1 MCFTNEVNEKMNP
14 QSCIISTEA
23 NIFFLQP
30 ASSHH
35 CGTNA
40 KLNIYFH
47 YYLDSSNHLQRIL
60 FMGTFK
66 GNYAING
73 VNLRAGDRAF
83 DGQNTN
89 KTHSIIVTLINQQKI
104 FLDFSRLIEL
114 R

>member
-14 QSCIISTEA
+14 KLYIDRVKY
-23 NIFFLQP
+23 FFLQP

-66 GNYAING
+66 GNCAING

-83 DGQNTN
+83 DGQNTPHYRHTYKPAKN
-89 KTHSIIVTLINQQKI
+89 I
-104 FLDFSRLIEL
+104 FRLFKAH
-114 R
+114 

>member
-14 QSCIISTEA
+14 KSCIISTEA

-30 ASSHH
+30 ASFHH

-66 GNYAING
+66 GNCAING

-83 DGQNTN
+83 DGQNTPHYRHTYKPAKN
-89 KTHSIIVTLINQQKI
+89 I
-104 FLDFSRLIEL
+104 FRLFKAH
-114 R
+114 

>member
-14 QSCIISTEA
+14 KSCMISTEA

-66 GNYAING
+66 GNCAING

-83 DGQNTN
+83 DGQNTP
-89 KTHSIIVTLINQQKI
+89 HIIVTLIDQQKI